1 MLRAGD
7 PTKKTI
13 AVFYDSRVGTH
24 SEYLS
29 ILKVKQV
36 FKRAIG
42 FEVLLIDLAGQ
53 SAEEITAATH
63 FISNVLSINLDKVL
77 KKTNPSVFI

>member
-1 MLRAGD
+1 LLRAGD

-13 AVFYDSRVGTH
+13 AIFYDSRVGTH
-24 SEYLS
+24 SEYLG

-42 FEVLLIDLAGQ
+42 FDVLLIDLADQ
-53 SAEEITAATH
+53 SAEEIRAASH
-63 FISNVLSINLDKVL
+63 FVSTVLSIDLDKVL